1 MSAVYS
7 HPDGF
12 ELAFNDN
19 VLTATDDE
27 GKTVSLFIGPLGL
40 VELGNA
46 LLALAAIQE
55 EKLTSEQ
62 AGAGIG
68 LDLINELMAVRGKP
82 QAEAFRAIRDKL
94 HALSK
99 LKHFDSAAGGFAG
112 AVVNVLQIG
121 VANIP
126 KFEGDEQ

>member
-46 LLALAAIQE
+46 LLALAAAQE
-55 EKLTSEQ
+55 EKITSEQ
-62 AGAGIG
+62 AGAGMG
-68 LDLINELMAVRGKP
+68 LDLVNELLAVRGKP
-82 QAEAFRAIRDKL
+82 QSEAFRAIRDKL

-99 LKHFDSAAGGFAG
+99 LENFESAAGGFAG
-112 AVVNVLQIG
+112 AIVDVLKIG
-121 VANIP
+121 VANLP
-126 KFEGDEQ
+126 KFERASK